1 MDNRSNSAFPQ
12 PKLPASFVDL
22 LPINSNETLY
32 AVESLLQVEGC
43 IKNKEELKTFLLLK
57 IGNRHNSLN
66 SAVTAIF
73 DLCFERSYAS
83 IFSFHGKTKK
93 SFKTLGIFQ
102 VMQDTLSGRVNSPQ
116 DTDTITKVIINI
128 LKHAKK

>member
-1 MDNRSNSAFPQ
+1 M
-12 PKLPASFVDL
+12 
-22 LPINSNETLY
+22 I
-32 AVESLLQVEGC
+32 SLL
-43 IKNKEELKTFLLLK
+43 ELINIGLLCQLIILLFCLMQKTFLLLK

-102 VMQDTLSGRVNSPQ
+102 VMQG
-116 DTDTITKVIINI
+116 I
-128 LKHAKK
+128 LVSN